1 MRAMIID
8 HTLGAHKDVR
18 NEKQRQR
25 TMLKR
30 SNVGRRV
37 REDDVV
43 VVLD

>member
-8 HTLGAHKDVR
+8 HTLCAHKDVR

-30 SNVGRRV
+30 SNVGRV

>member
-8 HTLGAHKDVR
+8 HTLCAHKDVR

-30 SNVGRRV
+30 SNV
-37 REDDVV
+37 V